1 MMFIN
6 SPIIAETTREE
17 HIRLIIQNRRPF
29 LPPMATSP
37 PTLMPKSFKTPNLY
51 RRQHQYHLKQPYLI
65 HQYLNIEHRL
75 SWSLNTTT
83 KSTTAINSSRSNS
96 SPAPSC
102 PFNRFNIIYATGLQ
116 RWRDRCKV
124 EASRHTFS
132 RNYTQVRTNNKLSL

>member
-1 MMFIN
+1 MFAPHYARLSPPDGSLPLVPTGSGDLARPLSPQQPLQHVLLTIEELEQADDELLNFEMMFIN

-75 SWSLNTTT
+75 S
-83 KSTTAINSSRSNS
+83 
-96 SPAPSC
+96 
-102 PFNRFNIIYATGLQ
+102 
-116 RWRDRCKV
+116 
-124 EASRHTFS
+124 
-132 RNYTQVRTNNKLSL
+132 